1 MHEINTSPD
10 RNLPHNKKGFWVI
23 GRGTYRSCVYSH
35 SIVAGGLLE
44 MS

>member
-1 MHEINTSPD
+1 MVSANI
-10 RNLPHNKKGFWVI
+10 
-23 GRGTYRSCVYSH
+23 RGSSRPKAYYRAIHSH

>member
-1 MHEINTSPD
+1 MKYTIDDTDYIIKSIY
-10 RNLPHNKKGFWVI
+10 LIVI
-23 GRGTYRSCVYSH
+23 IQQLENYSHSH